1 MLNEHFDVA
10 SAAFKVRYE
19 SPSQFSREYGRLFGS
34 PPKKDIASSD
44 DRRALALYRLK
55 RKKRY

>member
-1 MLNEHFDVA
+1 MLNEHFDAA

-34 PPKKDIASSD
+34 PQKKTLQVAMTDE
-44 DRRALALYRLK
+44 R
-55 RKKRY
+55 